1 MTGRWRIRT
10 LVAAPLL
17 AVAVLVCAC
26 HLDNGGVDRGGVSA
40 QPRNQPLSV
49 PAPAPVPAPAAA
61 PVASA
66 GAGAPA
72 PGLPPAS
79 AMAVRRAVPAL
90 DEEPRIGVLLESS
103 PQVELTLLEAG
114 TLEGRTRR
122 IDLPAGMVSFSAV
135 TGGLRSSATGGQNLG
150 PDVVIRLRGPGAT
163 FSALLTQPFAK
174 PVRLRLAGD
183 AEIHLDHASRKAL
196 LVERVGMETYLAG
209 VLASEV
215 NPTWPLEALKAQAV
229 VARSYAADRWL
240 QNWQQ
245 SWQLHWHFTVDM
257 AYSGSRPL
265 PPRTAQALS
274 ETRGVIIQYQGLPVP
289 ALFHACSGGRTESAA
304 HFRPDL
310 KGADGVTDMTVV
322 MPAVDDPAAITGAE
336 ALGMANSHLAWHGE
350 MSLAT
355 VSAGLQHWAGEH
367 PQDREAFGEV
377 ESVRVLARYPDSGRV
392 MSVSIRH
399 FNGRREVDSELSGAD
414 FRLAVG
420 PGVIRS
426 TAWTRCQQH
435 GDTLVVEG
443 RGYGHGVGMSQVS
456 AYQLAREGGQ
466 VADILQRFYP
476 LAVVVQRWR

>member
-1 MTGRWRIRT
+1 MTGRW
-10 LVAAPLL
+10 PLCIL
-17 AVAVLVCAC
+17 LGVLVLIGGC
-26 HLDNGGVDRGGVSA
+26 HLDNGGVDRGGV
-40 QPRNQPLSV
+40 QPQARNQPLSV
-49 PAPAPVPAPAAA
+49 PAPAPSPAPASVAAPPAPAAGL
-61 PVASA
+61 PSA
-66 GAGAPA
+66 AA
-72 PGLPPAS
+72 PGA
-79 AMAVRRAVPAL
+79 RRALPAL
-90 DEEPRIGVLLESS
+90 DQEPRIGVLLESA
-103 PQVELTLLEAG
+103 PVVELTLLAAG

-122 IDLPAGMVSFSAV
+122 IDLPAGVVSFSAV
-135 TGGLRSSATGGQNLG
+135 TGGLRSSATGAQNLG
-150 PDVVIRLRGPGAT
+150 PDVIIRLRGPGAT
-163 FSALLTQPFAK
+163 FSALLDQPFAR

-257 AYSGSRPL
+257 AYSGSKPL
-265 PPRTAQALS
+265 PPRTAQAL
-274 ETRGVIIQYQGLPVP
+274 EQTRGVIIQYQGLPVP

-304 HFRPDL
+304 HFRPEL

-336 ALGMANSHLAWHGE
+336 ALGMAASHLAWHGE
-350 MSLAT
+350 MSLERI
-355 VSAGLQHWAGEH
+355 SAGLQHWAGDH

-426 TAWTRCQQH
+426 TDWTRCQVH
-435 GDTLVVEG
+435 GGTLVIEG

-456 AYQLAREGGQ
+456 AYQLARDGGQ
-466 VADILQRFYP
+466 VADILGRFYP
-476 LAVVVQRWR
+476 LANLVQRWR